1 MAGIQGMTTQSIVE
15 AGISAMWDDYNKPQ
29 KELEELRE
37 WLSNA
42 HPEVFKQYQCVKD
55 ITE

>member
-1 MAGIQGMTTQSIVE
+1 MAGIQGKPIVE
-15 AGISAMWDDYNKPQ
+15 IIENGIGSMWDDYNKPQ

-42 HPEVFKQYQCVKD
+42 HPEVFKQYQCIKD